1 VALSGSQCA
10 EVLSRLSRLSPDPQA
25 SGKKMREKN
34 CSSRGPSQCRTLSPQ
49 WAPKPGYQACFI
61 IYGPNKSCPVG
72 CVMDYNN
79 TCGGGGGGGAW
90 RYGCKDSPLDACSA
104 KLSHETCNA
113 DRGCSWCLSKSK
125 NVPKNVSSCVPLA
138 NVSG

>member
-1 VALSGSQCA
+1 
-10 EVLSRLSRLSPDPQA
+10 
-25 SGKKMREKN
+25 
-34 CSSRGPSQCRTLSPQ
+34 
-49 WAPKPGYQACFI
+49 
-61 IYGPNKSCPVG
+61 
-72 CVMDYNN
+72 MDYNN

-125 NVPKNVSSCVPLA
+125 NVPQNLSSCVPLA
-138 NVSG
+138 NVSGWVNGNACWNTTCTKVPGPF